1 VRFHPEKTAEDAE
14 KILEKPENKGK
25 FDPIE
30 QELLKPEFDQS
41 IGQQILQNFT
51 KQVFADSY

>member
-1 VRFHPEKTAEDAE
+1 MRFHPEKTAEDAE